1 MFPRAARGAPLTEAE
16 LDRIIEMA
24 RPLGTTLNVP
34 EARWPATWAE
44 YEKRFADG
52 LVGGR
57 ATGASAD
64 RRAGTANSCDRRTYR
79 RGASANDP
87 DRTAGG
93 RAVGVD
99 RLPARGRAG
108 VRPRWRRPI
117 AGSGEGSV
125 P

>member
-1 MFPRAARGAPLTEAE
+1 MFPGAARGAPLTEAE

-24 RPLGTTLNVP
+24 RPPGTTLNVP
-34 EARWPATWAE
+34 GARWPATWAE

-87 DRTAGG
+87 DRTAG
-93 RAVGVD
+93 VD
-99 RLPARGRAG
+99 RLPASGRAG
-108 VRPRWRRPI
+108 VRPRWRRPV
-117 AGSGEGSV
+117 AGTGEGSV